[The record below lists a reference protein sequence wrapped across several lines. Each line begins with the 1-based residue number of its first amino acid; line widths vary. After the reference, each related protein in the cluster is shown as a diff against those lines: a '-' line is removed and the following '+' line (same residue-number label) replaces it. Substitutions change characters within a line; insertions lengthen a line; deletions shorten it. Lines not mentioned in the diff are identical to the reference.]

1 MSDLIISD
9 ALQAMIESEDIRN
22 MARNPVKELMN
33 LLYWSMLTCMIFM
46 TLGLLLQLTVMSLE
60 FDLAD
65 VGRVGGPKRGLL
77 TFTKEEMVQFEMS
90 ALRLSIR
97 DSALIEPSL
106 PPGHTR

>member
-46 TLGLLLQLTVMSLE
+46 TLGLLLQLTIMSLE
-60 FDLAD
+60 FDLAEY
-65 VGRVGGPKRGLL
+65 LL
-77 TFTKEEMVQFEMS
+77 VPGTVVASCFAGVFIFVIV
-90 ALRLSIR
+90 AP
-97 DSALIEPSL
+97 LI
-106 PPGHTR
+106 T